1 MHTQSLSKWQHSHD
15 FASLHEKGARRTT
28 QVLVLTA
35 LTMVVEIV
43 VGTMSG
49 SMALLADGW
58 HMGTHVAAFM
68 ITLFTYNYAR
78 KHHGNALFAF
88 GAGKV
93 GVLGGFASAIALA
106 VVALMMAVESLQ
118 RIFAPRP
125 IHFEEAIGVAILGLI
140 VNVVCA
146 FLLESHH
153 DHGNDHGAHHHDH
166 NLKAAYLHVLA
177 DAFTSVL
184 AIIALVSAKMF
195 GWRQLDPLMGIVGAV
210 VITYWAYGLL
220 RETAPTLLDK
230 NREDAG
236 KLLIKETIENDADNR
251 VADLHLWKV
260 GPDAHAVIVSLV
272 THFPRPTEHYKALLR
287 NVPQLAHITVE
298 VNRCPGQPCIAPAN
312 RV

>member
-1 MHTQSLSKWQHSHD
+1 MHTQTLARWQHNHD
-15 FASLHEKGARRTT
+15 FAILHEKGSPRTT

-43 VGTMSG
+43 AGAMSG

-78 KHHGNALFAF
+78 RHRDNALFAF

-93 GVLGGFASAIALA
+93 GVLGGFASAVALA
-106 VVALMMAVESLQ
+106 VVALVMAVESLQ
-118 RIFAPRP
+118 RIFEPRP
-125 IHFEEAIGVAILGLI
+125 IHFEEAIGVAILGLV

-153 DHGNDHGAHHHDH
+153 DHDGHHHDH

-177 DAFTSVL
+177 DALTSVL
-184 AIIALVSAKMF
+184 AIIALVSGKML
-195 GWRQLDPLMGIVGAV
+195 GWHQLDPIMGMVGAL
-210 VITYWAYGLL
+210 VITHWAYGLL
-220 RETAPTLLDK
+220 QDTAPILLDK
-230 NREDAG
+230 NREEDD
-236 KLLIKETIENDADNR
+236 KLLILKTIENDADNR

-272 THFPRPTEHYKALLR
+272 THFPRPIEHYKALLG
-287 NVPQLAHITVE
+287 NVPGLSHVTVE
-298 VNRCPGQPCIAPAN
+298 VNHCPEQPCVAAEI
-312 RV
+312 

>member
-1 MHTQSLSKWQHSHD
+1 MHTQTLAQWQHSHD
-15 FASLHEKGARRTT
+15 FALLHKKGARRTT

-43 VGTMSG
+43 VGAMSG

-106 VVALMMAVESLQ
+106 VVALVMAVESLQ
-118 RIFAPRP
+118 RIFEPRP

-153 DHGNDHGAHHHDH
+153 DHGHDHGAHHHDH

-195 GWRQLDPLMGIVGAV
+195 GWHQLDPLMGIVGAV

-220 RETAPTLLDK
+220 KETAPILLDK
-230 NREDAG
+230 NREEDD
-236 KLLIKETIENDADNR
+236 KLFIMETIENDADNR

-260 GPDAHAVIVSLV
+260 GPDAYAVIVSLV
-272 THFPRPTEHYKALLR
+272 THFPRPSEHYKALLR
-287 NVPQLAHITVE
+287 NVPRLSHITVE
-298 VNRCPGQPCIAPAN
+298 VNHCSGQPCVA
-312 RV
+312 VETQV